1 MYRVT
6 GSRFYSVTVISF
18 EPSSKLKTF
27 FYSSFSSPAL
37 EHGKKSESFVRSLYV
52 RSLYLQTMSEKGFQG
67 IFVEETGLK
76 NSSKFS
82 FLVASLYGLVHC
94 NGEKWGLEIKCPYSK
109 SSLSSALED
118 KKFFLKKGKVV
129 SLKKSHPYFYRI
141 QGQMYSTGLKRIDLV
156 VWFGSYE
163 PLFIQSVPY
172 DDSFMDQSVL
182 PKLKFFYCCAILPEF
197 FTKPVKRGLKL
208 YLQGGLGN
216 YDAKE

>member
-1 MYRVT
+1 MFRIT

-76 NSSKFS
+76 ISSKFS
-82 FLVASLYGLVHC
+82 FLVASLDGLVHC

-129 SLKKSHPYFYRI
+129 SLKRSHPYFYRI
-141 QGQMYSTGLKRIDLV
+141 QGQMYSTGLKIIDLV
-156 VWFGSYE
+156 VWFGSNE

-172 DDSFMDQSVL
+172 DDIGRSL
-182 PKLKFFYCCAILPEF
+182 
-197 FTKPVKRGLKL
+197 
-208 YLQGGLGN
+208 
-216 YDAKE
+216 